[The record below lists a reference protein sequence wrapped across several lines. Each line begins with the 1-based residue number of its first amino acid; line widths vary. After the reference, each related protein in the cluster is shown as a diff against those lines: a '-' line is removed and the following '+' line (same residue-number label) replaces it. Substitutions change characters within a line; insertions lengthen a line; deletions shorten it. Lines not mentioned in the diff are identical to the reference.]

1 MQANKMLLG
10 VVGLV
15 AFCAAA
21 APALAS
27 TGTSQA
33 AASQNAN
40 TSNTVVNS
48 TATPNVVT
56 TISNGFQ
63 VNFSGGPSGGPR
75 SVGAAPLSSGSTQS
89 GARIDGGDQK
99 LFHHGATGFSA
110 QGSEPRF
117 AVWGQYGYT
126 RFDEDQRAVDSD
138 GSTHAIVVGGDYRF
152 NRWLIGG
159 LAFVYD
165 RTDVD
170 TTFNLGELEVNGYSF
185 APYAVVQLIQDR
197 LFLDATVGYGITD
210 QDAKRRSNTITS
222 SADGDRIF
230 AAANLTA
237 VFRHMNWRMQ
247 PSTGIL
253 WSRSKTDSYLESNGV
268 RAGESVNHFG
278 RMHVGGEVGYR
289 FARWE
294 PFAGAKYLYDYKF
307 DYPTF
312 TGVTQP
318 KEHRSAAQFTLGTN
332 VNISNRLIATV
343 KGQTEAFRKDNSTY
357 GFSGT
362 LRYAF

>member
-21 APALAS
+21 APALAT

-40 TSNTVVNS
+40 TTNSVVNRQS
-48 TATPNVVT
+48 SAN
-56 TISNGFQ
+56 IF
-63 VNFSGGPSGGPR
+63 
-75 SVGAAPLSSGSTQS
+75 AAFETEMRAQREASSAQLRT
-89 GARIDGGDQK
+89 ARIDGGDQT

-126 RFDEDQRAVDSD
+126 RFDEKQTAVDSD

-165 RTDVD
+165 RTDVN
-170 TTFNLGELEVNGYSF
+170 TTFNTGELEVNGYSF
-185 APYAVVQLIQDR
+185 APYAVIQLIQNR
-197 LFLDATVGYGITD
+197 LFLDATAGYGITH
-210 QDAKRRSNTITS
+210 QDSKRVNKTITS
-222 SADGDRIF
+222 STDGDRIF

-237 VFRHMNWRMQ
+237 LFNHMNWRVQ

-268 RAGESVNHFG
+268 RAAKSTDHFG
-278 RMHVGGEVGYR
+278 RMHVGGELGYR

-312 TGVTQP
+312 DGVNQP
-318 KEHRSAAQFTLGTN
+318 KEHRSAAQFTVGTN
-332 VNISNRLIATV
+332 VNISNRLIATMR
-343 KGQTEAFRKDNSTY
+343 GQTEAFRKDNSTY
-357 GFSGT
+357 GFTGT

>member
-1 MQANKMLLG
+1 MQANKMILG
-10 VVGLV
+10 IVGLV
-15 AFCAAA
+15 ALCVAA
-21 APALAS
+21 APALAT

-40 TSNTVVNS
+40 TINSVVNS
-48 TATPNVVT
+48 TSMPNLVNT
-56 TISNGFQ
+56 LTNGIEA
-63 VNFSGGPSGGPR
+63 VNFAAILGGLQTGQSGAGDAVR
-75 SVGAAPLSSGSTQS
+75 S
-89 GARIDGGDQK
+89 GARIDGGEQK

-126 RFDEDQRAVDSD
+126 RFDEDQQAVDSD
-138 GSTHAIVVGGDYRF
+138 GSTHAVVLGGDYRF

-165 RTDVD
+165 RTNMD
-170 TTFNLGELEVNGYSF
+170 TTFNSGELEVNGYSF
-185 APYAVVQLIQDR
+185 APYAIVQLIQNR
-197 LFLDATVGYGITD
+197 LFLAVSAGYSITD
-210 QDAKRRSNTITS
+210 QDAKRTNNTITS
-222 SADGDRIF
+222 SADGDRFF

-237 VFRHMNWRMQ
+237 VFNHMNWRLQ

-253 WSRSKTDSYLESNGV
+253 WARSKTDSYRESNGV
-268 RAGESVNHFG
+268 LASESVNHFG

-294 PFAGAKYLYDYKF
+294 PFAGAKYLHDYKF

-318 KEHRSAAQFTLGTN
+318 TERRSAAQFTVGTN
-332 VNISNRLIATV
+332 VNISNRLTATV